1 VPLEIA
7 TERFPQDAFDPLR
20 NLGAVRY
27 LPYDIVD
34 DSDPVFTDTDRKRP
48 ATDPEKEAAGA
59 PPIRPY
65 EPVFFPQR
73 RRHMVEYQAAT
84 TVTDLFFGSFRNSMS
99 VYAADSFQWS
109 FLMAKQTLTSMSVDA
124 LLKLRD
130 DIGAALSQKAKG
142 LKKELALLGE
152 DIAHIG
158 RVARY
163 GKKKTSLLGRKVAP
177 KYRDPATGDTWAS
190 RGAKPRWLVAR
201 LKEGKKLEDFLIA
214 KPAKPAKK
222 AAKKAKRKAAKK
234 AKIAV
239 N

>member
-1 VPLEIA
+1 
-7 TERFPQDAFDPLR
+7 
-20 NLGAVRY
+20 
-27 LPYDIVD
+27 
-34 DSDPVFTDTDRKRP
+34 
-48 ATDPEKEAAGA
+48 
-59 PPIRPY
+59 
-65 EPVFFPQR
+65 
-73 RRHMVEYQAAT
+73 
-84 TVTDLFFGSFRNSMS
+84 
-99 VYAADSFQWS
+99 
-109 FLMAKQTLTSMSVDA
+109 MAKQSLTSMSVDA

-130 DIGAALSQKAKG
+130 DIGAALSQKASG

-177 KYRDPATGDTWAS
+177 KYRDSATGETWAS

-214 KPAKPAKK
+214 KPAKKPAKK
-222 AAKKAKRKAAKK
+222 PARKKTVKKAKV
-234 AKIAV
+234 AV